1 LTLWKSRSLSGGL
14 VWRLVPLQTGMLI
27 FFVLM
32 VCATLW
38 AAGFIVDAEGHRVP
52 LERLLRGTNA
62 VILLVI
68 LPNFV
73 VMTLAAVFAIPIVVR
88 HVLAPVDE
96 VAAQAEQIHFEQR
109 GTRLSTESMPLE
121 ALPLVKAVNDALGR
135 LDDGYEREQR
145 FLLDA
150 AHELRTPIAI
160 LQTRLES
167 LPGGAQKTRLLEDA
181 ARLATLAEQLLDLQ
195 RLNPHNGTTAVVID
209 LVAVARRVAVD
220 LAPLAIAAGYEL
232 SFDSHVE
239 KLPVIG
245 DQGALERAVAN
256 LVQNAIEHGGR
267 RGTITIIVARDGT
280 IDVSDE
286 GQGIPVEHR
295 ERIFEPFH
303 RLHPLSRGAGL
314 GLNLARTIVQR
325 HGGEIVALTG
335 KSGGAC
341 FRITLPPDQTG

>member
-1 LTLWKSRSLSGGL
+1 MPWRSRSLVGRL
-14 VWRLVPLQTGMLI
+14 VWRLVPLQAGMLI

-38 AAGFIVDAEGHRVP
+38 ATGFIVDAAGHRVP

-73 VMTLAAVFAIPIVVR
+73 LMTLATLFAIPIVVR
-88 HVLAPVDE
+88 RVLTPLAE
-96 VAAQAEQIHFEQR
+96 VAAQAQQIHVDRR
-109 GTRLSTESMPLE
+109 GVRLSTQSMPSE
-121 ALPLVKAVNDALGR
+121 AIPLVKAVNEALER
-135 LDDGYEREQR
+135 LDEGYERQQR

-167 LPGGAQKTRLLEDA
+167 LADGTHKVRLLEDA
-181 ARLATLAEQLLDLQ
+181 ARLAVLAEQLLDLQ
-195 RLNPHNGTTAVVID
+195 RLNPHNGTTAAVID
-209 LVAVARRVAVD
+209 LVGLARRVAAD

-232 SFDSHVE
+232 SFDSQIDKFAV
-239 KLPVIG
+239 LG

-267 RGTITIIVARDGT
+267 RGTIAISVGNGGS

-286 GQGIPVEHR
+286 GEGIPAEHQ

-303 RLHPLSRGAGL
+303 RLHPHSRGAGL
-314 GLNLARTIVQR
+314 GLNLARTVVRR
-325 HGGEIVALTG
+325 HGGEIAVLRG
-335 KSGGAC
+335 DRGGAC
-341 FRITLPPDQTG
+341 FRITVPAAEPA